1 MASKQLETI
10 LEAIARADTTTKPL
24 QRSGNGYRAQCPA
37 HGGQERNLYIA
48 DGNKRVLMTCHS
60 QSCDP
65 KDILESVGL
74 GLRHCYYQNTSNV
87 RPFRRQRVSHEDFQ
101 NALTI
106 LYLWNC
112 DMATW
117 GEPFEIDDSEAI
129 ERAWKTVMAMRR
141 SDLHRIEAR
150 SKALEEFKSS
160 QDGKHHQ
167 NSPAD
172 NEPMCSQ
179 FGGHYTG

>member
-10 LEAIARADTTTKPL
+10 LEAIERADTTTKPL

-37 HGGQERNLYIA
+37 HGGKERNLYIT

-60 QSCDP
+60 RSCDP

-74 GLRHCYYQNTSNV
+74 GLRHCYYQNNSNV
-87 RPFRRQRVSHEDFQ
+87 RPLRPQRVSHEDFQ

-106 LYLWNC
+106 LQLWNC

-117 GEPFEIDDSEAI
+117 GEPFEIDDLEAI
-129 ERAWKTVMAMRR
+129 EKAWKTVMDMRR
-141 SDLHRIEAR
+141 NELNFIEAR
-150 SKALEEFKSS
+150 RKALEEFKSS
-160 QDGKHHQ
+160 QDGRHHP
-167 NSPAD
+167 NYPAD
-172 NEPMCSQ
+172 NEPTRSL
-179 FGGHYTG
+179 FGVGF